1 MSCVVICM
9 GLIKI
14 RRLDGHTKIVRCVC
28 VCIMLELLRRR
39 LCALVVSKNFFGYY
53 IEYKYTEKLTK
64 NTTQKSSSVH

>member
-1 MSCVVICM
+1 MCM
-9 GLIKI
+9 
-14 RRLDGHTKIVRCVC
+14 
-28 VCIMLELLRRR
+28 MLELLRRR